1 MIPVGRAY
9 AIIKGRMPGD
19 PEQMQNALDELP
31 EAERIERNRQDA
43 MMQIKR
49 KKPYRL
55 GESVR
60 TRNG

>member
-19 PEQMQNALDELP
+19 PEQMQKALEEIP
-31 EAERIERNRQDA
+31 EAERMERNRQDA